1 MNRFLSILNMV
12 LPVFLGGLIYIS
24 YRSVDLSMF
33 LWFTKLGLVEQVWE
47 MRSLVESNKWIS
59 NPSRF
64 TLYCLP
70 DGLWTYSM
78 TSSFTY
84 VWRENYKEGAPWIL
98 FGVSIGV
105 LSEFAQ
111 MFNLVSG
118 VFDIGDIFAYVS
130 FFMIAFFVQ
139 SNFNKKLN
147 KFT

>member
-47 MRSLVESNKWIS
+47 MRSFVESNRWLS

-78 TSSFTY
+78 TSTFAY
-84 VWRENYKEGAPWIL
+84 VWRKNYSEGAIWML
-98 FGVSIGV
+98 SSVSIGV
-105 LSEFAQ
+105 LSEFTQ
-111 MFNLVSG
+111 MFGLVSG
-118 VFDIGDIFAYVS
+118 VFDIGDVFAYVS
-130 FFMIAFFVQ
+130 FFIMAIWTQ
-139 SNFNKKLN
+139 TTINKKL
-147 KFT
+147 

>member
-1 MNRFLSILNMV
+1 MNRFLSIINIV

-33 LWFTKLGLVEQVWE
+33 LWFTKFGLAEQVWE
-47 MRSLVESNKWIS
+47 MRSFVEFNKWIS

-139 SNFNKKLN
+139 SNFNKKL
-147 KFT
+147 

>member
-47 MRSLVESNKWIS
+47 IRSFVEFNKWIS

-139 SNFNKKLN
+139 SNFNKKL
-147 KFT
+147 

>member
-47 MRSLVESNKWIS
+47 MRSFVEFNKWIS

-139 SNFNKKLN
+139 SNFNKKL
-147 KFT
+147 

>member
-139 SNFNKKLN
+139 SNFNKKL
-147 KFT
+147 

>member
-1 MNRFLSILNMV
+1 MKRLLLFLNMV
-12 LPVFLGGLIYIS
+12 LPVFIGGLIYIS
-24 YRSVDLSMF
+24 YRSIDLSMF
-33 LWFTKLGLVEQVWE
+33 SWFRELNLAPLVWE
-47 MRSLVESNKWIS
+47 LRTFVESNQWIS

-111 MFNLVSG
+111 MFNVVSG
-118 VFDIGDIFAYVS
+118 VFDVGDIFAYVS

-139 SNFNKKLN
+139 SNFNKKLY

>member
-47 MRSLVESNKWIS
+47 MRSFVEFNKWIN

-139 SNFNKKLN
+139 SNFNKKL
-147 KFT
+147 

>member
-33 LWFTKLGLVEQVWE
+33 LWFAKLGLLEQVWE
-47 MRSLVESNKWIS
+47 MRSFVEFNKWIS

-139 SNFNKKLN
+139 SNFNKKL
-147 KFT
+147 

>member
-47 MRSLVESNKWIS
+47 MRSFVEFNKWIS

-70 DGLWTYSM
+70 DGFWTYSM

-139 SNFNKKLN
+139 SNFNKKL
-147 KFT
+147 